1 MNNNENQDWM
11 NVFNNPT
18 GGNDQPNNNPQGG
31 METATNQN
39 IPPQTGSNM
48 GNGNE
53 TVTPAMETPT
63 VPPMTAPV
71 ESTPQP
77 SGMGTVSSST
87 PIPEPTQNSAMSTTT
102 GMASTPQETVT
113 QQNMS
118 QPSNM
123 GMPLPPQGSQMN
135 QGTGVGMNPMEMN
148 QPSGVQGNPMPSNS
162 AMPNIG
168 SDAILGVNSNPIP
181 PMPQPTAMNQN
192 LGGVGQP
199 GAMAEMNINPQM
211 NMMNQMANNGNN
223 GTVPPAQG
231 GMNTTSAPSSTPAPK
246 KNIINMLV
254 PIVAIIIVIFI
265 AFFLLNCFGIIG
277 GKSLTCTATLDD
289 EAGLGMS
296 ASSTISAKI
305 KDDKILSADYDM
317 TLNYEPD
324 SLIGASIQ
332 MDEETFRESMRESYP
347 GAAIEITDSQVKIS
361 GTAKTDDELDGL
373 DMSKNMSEDEFRT
386 FCESSGGTVK

>member
-18 GGNDQPNNNPQGG
+18 GGNDQANNNPQGG

-48 GNGNE
+48 GNE

-63 VPPMTAPV
+63 VPPMTAPA

-77 SGMGTVSSST
+77 SGMGTASSST
-87 PIPEPTQNSAMSTTT
+87 PIPEPAQNSAMSTTT

-135 QGTGVGMNPMEMN
+135 QGTGVGMNPMEIN

-162 AMPNIG
+162 AMPNME

-181 PMPQPTAMNQN
+181 PMPQPTAMNQS

-199 GAMAEMNINPQM
+199 GAMPEMNINPQM

-265 AFFLLNCFGIIG
+265 AFFLLNYFGIIG

>member
-18 GGNDQPNNNPQGG
+18 GGNDQANNNPQGG

-48 GNGNE
+48 GNE

-63 VPPMTAPV
+63 VPPMTAPA

-77 SGMGTVSSST
+77 SGMGTASSST
-87 PIPEPTQNSAMSTTT
+87 PIPEPAQNSAMSTTT

-162 AMPNIG
+162 AMPNME

-181 PMPQPTAMNQN
+181 PMPQPTAMNQS

-199 GAMAEMNINPQM
+199 GAMPEMNINPQM

-246 KNIINMLV
+246 KNIINMIV

-265 AFFLLNCFGIIG
+265 AFFLLNYFGIIG

>member
-31 METATNQN
+31 METANNQN
-39 IPPQTGSNM
+39 I
-48 GNGNE
+48 
-53 TVTPAMETPT
+53 PT
-63 VPPMTAPV
+63 VPPMTAPA

-77 SGMGTVSSST
+77 SGMGTASSST
-87 PIPEPTQNSAMSTTT
+87 PIPEPAQNSAMSTTT

-135 QGTGVGMNPMEMN
+135 QGMGVGTNPMGMN
-148 QPSGVQGNPMPSNS
+148 QPSGVQGDPMPSNS

-265 AFFLLNCFGIIG
+265 AFFLLNYFGIIG
-277 GKSLTCTATLDD
+277 GKSLTCTITEGD
-289 EAGLGMS
+289 ETGLGLS
-296 ASSTISAKI
+296 GSSSVSVKI
-305 KDDKILSADYDM
+305 KDDRISSADYNI

-324 SLIGASIQ
+324 SLVAASIQ
-332 MDEETFRESMRESYP
+332 MDEETFRESLLESYP
-347 GAAIEITDSQVKIS
+347 GAAIEITDSQVKLS
-361 GTAKTDDELDGL
+361 GTAKTDSELDTL
-373 DMSKNMSEDEFRT
+373 DINRDMNEEEFRT
-386 FCESSGGTVK
+386 YCESSGGNVK